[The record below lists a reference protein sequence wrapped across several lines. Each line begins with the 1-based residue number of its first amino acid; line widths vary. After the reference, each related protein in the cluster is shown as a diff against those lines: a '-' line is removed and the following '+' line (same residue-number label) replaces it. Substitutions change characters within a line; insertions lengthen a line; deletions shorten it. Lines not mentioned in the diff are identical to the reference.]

1 MSLFLQSM
9 CQMGWRYAEENAQ
22 FVRFE
27 SGEGDR
33 LVSFKVHAPYGQPVK
48 VTFWTQATGD
58 YTREFKSLPK
68 IAGYTDDPETFY
80 DKLVADALPANR
92 PVS

>member
-1 MSLFLQSM
+1 MIRSISEMRPVF
-9 CQMGWRYAEENAQ
+9 
-22 FVRFE
+22 
-27 SGEGDR
+27 D
-33 LVSFKVHAPYGQPVK
+33 VSTYWQPVK

-68 IAGYTDDPETFY
+68 IAGYADDPETFY
-80 DKLVADALPANR
+80 DKLVTDALSCDP

>member
-1 MSLFLQSM
+1 MIWK
-9 CQMGWRYAEENAQ
+9 GWRLSEETAE
-22 FVRFE
+22 FVRFD

-33 LVSFKVHAPYGQPVK
+33 LVSFKVHAPHGYPVT

-58 YTREFKSLPK
+58 YTREFDSLPK
-68 IAGYTDDPETFY
+68 IAGYADDPETFY
-80 DKLVADALPANR
+80 DKLIADALPGDR

>member
-9 CQMGWRYAEENAQ
+9 CMMGWRYAEENAQ

-27 SGEGDR
+27 SGKGDR

-48 VTFWTQATGD
+48 VTFWTEATGD
-58 YTREFKSLPK
+58 YTREFKILPK
-68 IAGYTDDPETFY
+68 IAGYADNPKTFY
-80 DKLVADALPANR
+80 DKVVADALSESP
-92 PVS
+92 PKS

>member
-9 CQMGWRYAEENAQ
+9 CMMGWRYAEENAE

-33 LVSFKVHAPYGQPVK
+33 LVSFKVFAPYGQPVK
-48 VTFWTQATGD
+48 VTFWTRAIGE
-58 YTREFKSLPK
+58 YIREFDSLPK
-68 IAGYTDDPETFY
+68 IAGYADDPETFY
-80 DKLVADALPANR
+80 DKLVADALADSP

>member
-9 CQMGWRYAEENAQ
+9 CMKGWRYAEENVE

-48 VTFWTQATGD
+48 VTFWTQSTGD
-58 YTREFKSLPK
+58 YTREFESLPK
-68 IAGYTDDPETFY
+68 IAGYADDPETFY
-80 DKLVADALPANR
+80 DKLIADALAESP

>member
-1 MSLFLQSM
+1 MSMFLQSM
-9 CQMGWRYAEENAQ
+9 VWKGWRYAEENAE

-27 SGEGDR
+27 AGEGDR

-58 YTREFKSLPK
+58 YTREFDSLPK
-68 IAGYTDDPETFY
+68 IAGYAEDPKTFY
-80 DKLVADALPANR
+80 DKLIADVLLTDR

>member
-9 CQMGWRYAEENAQ
+9 CQMGWRYAEENAE

-33 LVSFKVHAPYGQPVK
+33 LVSFKIHAPYGQPVK

-68 IAGYTDDPETFY
+68 IAGYADDPETFY
-80 DKLVADALPANR
+80 DKLVADTLPDD
-92 PVS
+92 PPGS

>member
-9 CQMGWRYAEENAQ
+9 SQMGWRYAEENAE

-27 SGEGDR
+27 SGEGYR

-48 VTFWTQATGD
+48 VTFRTEATGD
-58 YTREFKSLPK
+58 YTREFNRLPD
-68 IAGYTDDPETFY
+68 IAGYADDPEPLLCPQEY
-80 DKLVADALPANR
+80 PPEPSLGHA
-92 PVS
+92 